1 MGGGKLIVASS
12 EGSLVMLSAQTGEIL
27 TTVSLK
33 SKIFVPPIIASGT
46 IYILADDGDL
56 IAMR

>member
-1 MGGGKLIVASS
+1 
-12 EGSLVMLSAQTGEIL
+12 MLSAQSGEVLNTIG
-27 TTVSLK
+27 LK

-46 IYILADDGDL
+46 IYLLADDGDL